1 MLGALCQCE
10 FSGCDTVVLQ
20 DVTHEGRSGMM
31 NIRDLAV
38 FFLIIACESTIISN
52 IKVFK
57 RKNKFKSS
65 K

>member
-1 MLGALCQCE
+1 MGAPCQCE

-20 DVTHEGRSGMM
+20 DVTLEGRSGVM

-38 FFLIIACESTIISN
+38 FFLIIASESTIISN

>member
-1 MLGALCQCE
+1 
-10 FSGCDTVVLQ
+10 
-20 DVTHEGRSGMM
+20 MM